1 MEGVKFPASLIMLS
15 KVMFT
20 LEGIL
25 RDLVGSDTEM
35 GLTVARHVAMHWLA
49 HRSEFRLPLISRD
62 WITLQCSALLLVS
75 RLGIQWQQTMLN
87 RWLKPSP
94 APAAAS

>member
-1 MEGVKFPASLIMLS
+1 LIMLS

-25 RDLVGSDTEM
+25 GDLIGADAAVGA
-35 GLTVARHVAMHWLA
+35 TVARHVALHWLR
-49 HRSEFRLPLISRD
+49 HRSEFRLPLIRRD

-75 RLGIQWQQTMLN
+75 RLGIQWQQTLLN
-87 RWLKPSP
+87 RWLKPN
-94 APAAAS
+94 PAAAAAS